1 MSDLNQR
8 DIEYIRSL
16 IRAGRENTIV
26 DFKEKWYEL
35 KYSYQ
40 KFEFIKDCISFL
52 NVGIEVDKY
61 IIIGY
66 RQNTEEDTLSEIHI
80 TERYEENNIQEIIT
94 ENIEPIPQIDI
105 IMNFDLDGHQIDLI
119 KIRKENKDQPYLFRK
134 DFDGGKKEGQQKDTF
149 KNKCKGLGYIRHGSS
164 SHLISRN
171 ELTNMFFKKQGNI
184 YGYFNLATEVKGSF
198 FNDMLI
204 FLDSMDILIN
214 REALDIVTNSSSIFK
229 YKITRVFQEMI
240 LQGEIFLDD
249 SIREIEEFSYIITMI
264 KNYKHDCRKIDISL
278 DGGENSLII
287 LLFCACYNLYRIIS
301 HNSAVY
307 EVINDAIIINFVDSN
322 FNGEHYRAIDKYVGN
337 LNELIKILRAFPLYH
352 LNFNTIVKIREV
364 NYDSSISKQ
373 FVKSNV
379 KFRVSEE
386 IIPLL
391 IEPLYKSGNKIEIA
405 LRELLQNSIDACKL
419 RQNEGYRGKIE
430 ISIRTVEEKL
440 ILSFE
445 DNGIG
450 MSLEDVIEY
459 YLTVGKSKKKNSGL
473 PIVGQFGIGAL
484 SMFLIGKKAKVL
496 TKKSNDNEFRFE
508 LFDDKNRV
516 SDLIQ
521 KSYQNNDSYTRIE
534 IEIDPNLIN
543 NKNIKEV
550 IKQLGI
556 DKWAINNQSIDIYF
570 HYNSDSYLIP
580 NISEKK
586 DMFSPII
593 DTSSIKALLYDIEL
607 EGENEKKDSKHENLD
622 RTIKTK
628 NLLLYNDVLI
638 KGDYD
643 FNHYSNLNKANIP
656 FLVVDGK
663 TSEDEIAVELSRSSA
678 KIGGIITKAIAEK
691 IYRNEIIK
699 IIEYLKEH
707 QGKTNSIKMKNEIIQ
722 LSNENLKLPKLLL
735 SSNHVEIANSK
746 MNLSNNSKIIIV
758 HSNSL
763 NEDCVNF
770 NEDNLFLTE
779 QLYSGKA
786 NLADMIVSSNKL
798 FISVRF
804 LNKYILAASGS
815 SNGFRM
821 EALKLLLR
829 DILPLNDWNLGN
841 LELWNKVRDY
851 KTEIEKA
858 IEEKSIYG
866 IYSYGNISTDQIS
879 KIFNSLIEGRD
890 LIVSFGNIQDN
901 TISKSYDVTFDEILH
916 QEIDNANKN
925 LDRVVIGEY

>member
-66 RQNTEEDTLSEIHI
+66 RQNTEEGTLSEIHI

-164 SHLISRN
+164 SHLISRG

-184 YGYFNLATEVKGSF
+184 HGYFNLATDVKGSF

-204 FLDSMDILIN
+204 FLDSMDVLIN

-229 YKITRVFQEMI
+229 YKITKVFQEMI
-240 LQGEIFLDD
+240 LQGRIFFDD
-249 SIREIEEFSYIITMI
+249 STREVEEFSYIITMI
-264 KNYKHDCRKIDISL
+264 KNYKHDCSKIDISL

-287 LLFCACYNLYRIIS
+287 LLFCACYSLYRIAS
-301 HNSAVY
+301 HNSTIY
-307 EVINDAIIINFVDSN
+307 EVINDAIIINFVDDN
-322 FNGEHYRAIDKYVGN
+322 FNGEHYRTIDKYVGN
-337 LNELIKILRAFPLYH
+337 LNELIKILRTFPLYH

-364 NYDSSISKQ
+364 SYDSSISKQ

-379 KFRVSEE
+379 KFKVSEE

-391 IEPLYKSGNKIEIA
+391 IEPLYKNGNKIQIA

-419 RQNEGYRGKIE
+419 RQSDGYRGKIE
-430 ISIRTVEEKL
+430 ISVRSANEKL

-459 YLTVGKSKKKNSGL
+459 YLTVGKSKKKKSDL

-508 LFDDKNRV
+508 LFEDKNRV

-521 KSYQNNDSYTRIE
+521 KSYENNESYTRIE
-534 IEIDPNLIN
+534 IEIEPGMIN
-543 NKNIKEV
+543 NSNFKELT
-550 IKQLGI
+550 KQLGI
-556 DKWAINNQSIDIYF
+556 DKWAINNQNIDIIF
-570 HYNSDSYLIP
+570 HCNSDSYMIP

-586 DMFSPII
+586 NMFSPLIET
-593 DTSSIKALLYDIEL
+593 DSLKAFLYDIEL
-607 EGENEKKDSKHENLD
+607 EEKNEKKNSKHENLD
-622 RTIKTK
+622 KTIKTN

-638 KGDYD
+638 NGTYN
-643 FNHYSNLNKANIP
+643 FNQYRNLNKANIP

-678 KIGGIITKAIAEK
+678 KIGGIITKAIVEK
-691 IYRNEIIK
+691 IYRKEIIK

-722 LSNENLKLPKLLL
+722 LSNKHLKLPKLLL
-735 SSNHVEIANSK
+735 SKNHLEIANSK
-746 MNLSNNSKIIIV
+746 MNLPNNSKTIIV

-763 NEDCVNF
+763 NEDSVKF
-770 NEDNLFLTE
+770 NEDNLLLTE
-779 QLYSGKA
+779 QLDSGKA
-786 NLADMIVSSNKL
+786 NLADMIVSSNSL
-798 FISVRF
+798 FISARF

-821 EALKLLLR
+821 EALKYLLA
-829 DILPLNDWNLGN
+829 DMLPVYNWNLDYI
-841 LELWNKVRDY
+841 ELWNVVRTH
-851 KTEIEKA
+851 KTEIEQGIK
-858 IEEKSIYG
+858 EKSVYG
-866 IYSYGNISTDQIS
+866 IYSYGNTSLDKISE
-879 KIFNSLIEGRD
+879 IFNSSIEGSD
-890 LIVSFGNIQDN
+890 LIVSFSNTQDYNICY
-901 TISKSYDVTFDEILH
+901 SYDETFDEILN
-916 QEIDNANKN
+916 QEFYNANN
-925 LDRVVIGEY
+925 TLEGSVVGQY

>member
-16 IRAGRENTIV
+16 IMAGRENTIV
-26 DFKEKWYEL
+26 DFKEEWYKL
-35 KYSYQ
+35 KYNYQ

-52 NVGIEVDKY
+52 NVGIEIDKY

-66 RQNTEEDTLSEIHI
+66 RENKEDGTLSNII
-80 TERYEENNIQEIIT
+80 INERYEENNIQEIIT

-134 DFDGGKKEGQQKDTF
+134 DFEGGKKDSQEKDTF
-149 KNKCKGLGYIRHGSS
+149 KNKSKGLGYIRHGSS
-164 SHLISRN
+164 SHLISRS

-184 YGYFNLATEVKGSF
+184 HGYFNLATEVKGSLF
-198 FNDMLI
+198 SDMLI
-204 FLDSMDILIN
+204 FLDSMDVLIN

-229 YKITRVFQEMI
+229 YKITKVFQEMI
-240 LQGEIFLDD
+240 LQGGIFLDD
-249 SIREIEEFSYIITMI
+249 STREVEEFSYIITMI
-264 KNYKHDCRKIDISL
+264 KNYKHDCSKIDISL

-287 LLFCACYNLYRIIS
+287 LLFCACYNLYRIAS
-301 HNSAVY
+301 NNSTIY
-307 EVINDAIIINFVDSN
+307 EVINDAIIINFVDDN

-337 LNELIKILRAFPLYH
+337 LNELIKILRTFPLHH

-391 IEPLYKSGNKIEIA
+391 IEPLYKNGNKIEIA

-419 RQNEGYRGKIE
+419 KQGDGYRGKIE

-459 YLTVGKSKKKNSGL
+459 YLTVGKSKKKKSDL

-508 LFDDKNRV
+508 LFEDKNRV

-521 KSYQNNDSYTRIE
+521 KSYENNESYTRIE
-534 IEIDPNLIN
+534 IEIEPNMIDKSN
-543 NKNIKEV
+543 FKEL

-556 DKWAINNQSIDIYF
+556 YKWALNNQNIDIIF
-570 HYNSDSYLIP
+570 HYNSDSYMIP
-580 NISEKK
+580 NISEKRN
-586 DMFSPII
+586 MFSPLIET
-593 DTSSIKALLYDIEL
+593 DSIRAFLYDFDL
-607 EGENEKKDSKHENLD
+607 EENEKKDSKHENLD

-638 KGDYD
+638 NGTYN
-643 FNHYSNLNKANIP
+643 FNQYRNLNKANIP

-678 KIGGIITKAIAEK
+678 KIGGSITKAIVEK
-691 IYRNEIIK
+691 IYRKEILK
-699 IIEYLKEH
+699 IIEYLKEY
-707 QGKTNSIKMKNEIIQ
+707 QGNTNSIKMKNEIIQ
-722 LSNENLKLPKLLL
+722 LCNGYLNLPKLLL
-735 SSNHVEIANSK
+735 SRNHLEIANSK
-746 MNLSNNSKIIIV
+746 MNLPNYSKTIIV
-758 HSNSL
+758 RSNSL
-763 NEDCVNF
+763 NEDCVKF

-779 QLYSGKA
+779 QLDSGKA
-786 NLADMIVSSNKL
+786 NLADMIVSSNRL
-798 FISVRF
+798 FISARF

-821 EALKLLLR
+821 EALKYLLK
-829 DILPLNDWNLGN
+829 DMLPVYNWNLDYVG
-841 LELWNKVRDY
+841 LWNGVRTH

-858 IEEKSIYG
+858 IKEKSVYG
-866 IYSYGNISTDQIS
+866 IYSYGNISSDQIS
-879 KIFNSLIEGRD
+879 EIFNSSIEGRD
-890 LIVSFGNIQDN
+890 LIVSFSNTQDYNIF
-901 TISKSYDVTFDEILH
+901 SSYDETFDEILN
-916 QEIDNANKN
+916 QEFYNANN
-925 LDRVVIGEY
+925 TLEGIMVGEY